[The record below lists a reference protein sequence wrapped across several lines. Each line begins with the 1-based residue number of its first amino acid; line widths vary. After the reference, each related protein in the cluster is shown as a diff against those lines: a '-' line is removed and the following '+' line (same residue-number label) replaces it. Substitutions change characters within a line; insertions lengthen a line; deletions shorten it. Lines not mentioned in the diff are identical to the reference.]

1 MKTTQ
6 PRCEEDGRF
15 LSFNNNTG
23 GELLLLLHDPV
34 SVSWFSISPAVRSIP
49 FSHLSLSSNRLMNP
63 DRIEADNDRPRPSV
77 NGCLCRVYSCCCCC
91 CGRNNRRN
99 SKAARLTEWQRRELI
114 TVRDRFIHTWKIKSE
129 NKDNTF
135 SRFVSLF
142 IVFFGWVV
150 QCGCRFGS
158 SNIITCNGTTK

>member
-114 TVRDRFIHTWKIKSE
+114 TVRDRFIHTWKINPRIKIIHFPVSFLYLLCFLGGW
-129 NKDNTF
+129 F
-135 SRFVSLF
+135 S
-142 IVFFGWVV
+142 VV
-150 QCGCRFGS
+150 VGS
-158 SNIITCNGTTK
+158 AVQIL

>member
-1 MKTTQ
+1 VCLLIGFVIKS
-6 PRCEEDGRF
+6 PIAGRDGGSLGSAKCNHSREEDGRF
-15 LSFNNNTG
+15 LSFNNTG

-34 SVSWFSISPAVRSIP
+34 SVSVGFPSHLRCSIP

-91 CGRNNRRN
+91 CGRNNRR

-114 TVRDRFIHTWKIKSE
+114 TVRDRFHHT
-129 NKDNTF
+129 
-135 SRFVSLF
+135 
-142 IVFFGWVV
+142 
-150 QCGCRFGS
+150 
-158 SNIITCNGTTK
+158 